1 MNTTNDTMTKDG
13 TKDAQSADDL
23 AFINEQI
30 EWLRTHRADMDA
42 SWAQVA
48 RWTGIPKGT
57 VSQLCGESGYT
68 GNREGYAQRIAQ
80 YRATLANQAQVT
92 AELPTKPGYFET
104 PTSKAVTQYLH
115 QGQRGRIV
123 LVALGAGLGKTESA
137 MNFKAGN
144 ANVFYA
150 CMRPSSSGLM
160 PMQLKVLRAMGE
172 KSATG
177 APLKLSEMIC
187 DKVRDRT
194 APLIIIDEAQHLS
207 IKALEEIR
215 SWHDETGVGI
225 ALLGNEMVQQ
235 QLDGVSRAATFA
247 QMFSRVALRMVR
259 SKAIAGDA
267 EALAAAWHI
276 EDEEIITFLKKIVQ
290 MPGALRG
297 ATFALEVAH
306 ILASAQNS
314 PLTLRHIENAWAQN
328 SASARVA

>member
-1 MNTTNDTMTKDG
+1 MNTTNESMTKDALDRP
-13 TKDAQSADDL
+13 KLAADDL
-23 AFINEQI
+23 AFINDQI
-30 EWLRTHRADMDA
+30 AWLQQHKEEMGA
-42 SWAQVA
+42 SWAELG
-48 RWTGIPKGT
+48 RWTGVPKGT
-57 VSQLCGESGYT
+57 ISNFAGPSGYT
-68 GNREGYAQRIAQ
+68 GDNMPIAASVAQ
-80 YRATLANQAQVT
+80 YRATLVNQAQVT
-92 AELPTKPGYFET
+92 AELPDRPGYFET

-115 QGQRGRIV
+115 QAQRGRIV

-137 MNFKAGN
+137 KNFKSGN
-144 ANVFYA
+144 ANVFHCTMA
-150 CMRPSSSGLM
+150 PSSSGLM
-160 PMQLKVLRAMGE
+160 PMQLKVLRALGE
-172 KSATG
+172 RDATG
-177 APLKLSEMIC
+177 APLKLSQMIC

-276 EDEEIITFLKKIVQ
+276 ADEEIITFLKKIVQ

-306 ILASAQNS
+306 ILAAKSGVM
-314 PLTLRHIENAWAQN
+314 TLRHIENAWAQN
-328 SASARVA
+328 SASARAA

>member
-1 MNTTNDTMTKDG
+1 MNNTNESM

-23 AFINEQI
+23 AFINDQI
-30 EWLRTHRADMDA
+30 AWLRTHRAEMNA
-42 SWAQVA
+42 TWAQLA
-48 RWTGIPKGT
+48 RWTGIAKGT

-68 GNREGYAQRIAQ
+68 GNREGYAHRIAQ

-92 AELPTKPGYFET
+92 AELPERPSYFET
-104 PTSKAVTQYLH
+104 PTSKAITQYLH
-115 QGQRGRIV
+115 QAQRGRIV
-123 LVALGAGLGKTESA
+123 LVALGAGLGKTETA
-137 MNFKAGN
+137 KQFIAGN
-144 ANVFYA
+144 ANVFH
-150 CMRPSSSGLM
+150 CTMTPSSSGLM
-160 PMQLKVLRAMGE
+160 PMQLKVLRALGE
-172 KSATG
+172 RDVTG
-177 APLKLSEMIC
+177 APLKLSQMIC

-225 ALLGNEMVQQ
+225 ALMGNEMVQQ

-247 QMFSRVALRMVR
+247 QMFSRVALRLVR
-259 SKAIAGDA
+259 SKAIKGDA
-267 EALAAAWHI
+267 EALAAAWKI
-276 EDEEIITFLKKIVQ
+276 EDEEIIAFLQKIVQ

-306 ILASAQNS
+306 ILATPPNG

-328 SASARVA
+328 SASARAA